1 MSRACLYDRH
11 EALDQAM
18 RLFWRQGFH
27 ATSLKDLEQALDM
40 RPGSIYACF
49 GCKESLFK
57 EALEHYSLLILREL
71 KAALS
76 CRESPLEGLAY
87 YFRQLG
93 SVCICESQLPSK
105 ACMLVKA
112 LLEINTA
119 DSEMQV
125 WLETLF
131 AHLDQCLLE
140 TAEAAKAQG
149 ELSPHTETH
158 RLSRRWM
165 ADIMGLRVL
174 AQRHI
179 PAEDIV
185 AVAEQ
190 MAQDVE
196 QLAKHQSAQVSS
208 DLTT

>member
-11 EALDQAM
+11 EALNQAM

-57 EALEHYSLLILREL
+57 EALEHYSLLVLKEL
-71 KAALS
+71 KSALS
-76 CRESPLEGLAY
+76 HQTSPLAGLAD

-93 SVCICESQLPSK
+93 NVCIGESQLPSK

-112 LLEINTA
+112 LLELNTS
-119 DSEMQV
+119 DPDMQI

-131 AHLDQCLLE
+131 TQLDQCLLD
-140 TAEAAKAQG
+140 TAEAAKAQR
-149 ELSPHTETH
+149 ELSPEADTH
-158 RLSRRWM
+158 CLSRRWM
-165 ADIMGLRVL
+165 AEIMGLRAL

-179 PAEDIV
+179 PAADII

-190 MAQDVE
+190 IAQDIE
-196 QLAKHQSAQVSS
+196 QLAQPHVADV
-208 DLTT
+208 